1 MKKNMKFPIL
11 VFDRGIDLIVLDYK
25 FLMGDVRLINQAFRN
40 VEVVDS
46 LGNLYKIKN
55 VIKDSGINLIE
66 SIKKVGLMVR
76 LKPILEEDVTQINLI
91 ELQNKIVNYVSANP
105 KKLKHL
111 DDIQNLKET
120 IYSTKNYEELIRIFN

>member
-1 MKKNMKFPIL
+1 MKFPIL

-25 FLMGDVRLINQAFRN
+25 FLMGDVRLINQSFRN

-76 LKPILEEDVTQINLI
+76 LKPVLEEGVTHISLI

-105 KKLKHL
+105 KKWEHL
-111 DDIQNLKET
+111 DNIQNLKET
-120 IYSTKNYEELIRIFN
+120 IYFAKNYEELIRIFN